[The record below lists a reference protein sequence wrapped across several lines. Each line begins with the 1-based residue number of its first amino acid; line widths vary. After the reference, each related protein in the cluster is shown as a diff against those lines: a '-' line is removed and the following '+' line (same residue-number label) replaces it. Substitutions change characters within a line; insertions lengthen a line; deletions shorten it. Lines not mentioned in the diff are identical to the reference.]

1 VQISFG
7 PKAFSEEMAG
17 PAEDTQMNAST
28 SRSSVFL
35 LFLCGFVIAGATTS
49 HAAAEALI
57 RKRCAFDIG
66 SGETKVSAAEV
77 SSTESSVV
85 IARLM
90 DKRIVLPFVKR
101 SKNGVIPDFFIEEAT
116 AKINELKR
124 ECQGVGAREYSGVAT
139 AGFRMAR
146 NGQEALAKISQQTTI
161 PLQLIAAE
169 QEAVLA
175 FLAAR
180 SALGSNSKNLVVWD
194 IGGGSLQF
202 SMGADG
208 PHRDFVIS
216 TGHEGVEMFRR
227 KIARRFNRDPTLTV
241 NPLTQEEMGRAI
253 ELARE
258 LSDAVN
264 PQIRERLRR
273 RSMRVVGLGSVHAES
288 LAAQAGL
295 QSNRAYNMYT
305 LEGVR
310 VAAKRAANMSDQDFR
325 KAYPENKYPD
335 SQATNVALVLGYMEG
350 LQIKEVIPLELTL
363 ADGLLVDETYW
374 SKEKLK

>member
-1 VQISFG
+1 MIRTEGFLRGDSR
-7 PKAFSEEMAG
+7 
-17 PAEDTQMNAST
+17 PAEDTEINVST
-28 SRSSVFL
+28 SRSSLLL
-35 LFLCGFVIAGATTS
+35 LFLCGFVIAGAATS
-49 HAAAEALI
+49 HAAAAALI

-77 SSTESSVV
+77 SSTEPFLV
-85 IARLM
+85 ITRLM
-90 DKRIVLPFVKR
+90 AKRIVLPFVKR
-101 SKNGVIPDFFIEEAT
+101 SKNGVIPDFFIEEAI
-116 AKINELKR
+116 AKINQLKR
-124 ECQGVGAREYSGVAT
+124 ECQGVGAWEYSGVAT

-146 NGQEALAKISQQTTI
+146 NGQEALAKISQETTI
-161 PLQLIAAE
+161 PLQMITAE

-180 SALGSNSKNLVVWD
+180 GALGSNSKNLVVWD

-202 SMGADG
+202 SMDTDG
-208 PHRDFVIS
+208 PHRGFVIS

-227 KIARRFNRDPTLTV
+227 KIASRFNRDPKQSV
-241 NPLTQEEMGRAI
+241 NPLSQEEMSQAI

-258 LSDAVN
+258 LSQAVN

-273 RSMRVVGLGSVHAES
+273 SSMRVVGLGSVHTES
-288 LAAQAGL
+288 IAAQAGL
-295 QSNRAYNMYT
+295 QSNKAYNIYT

-325 KAYPENKYPD
+325 NAYPQNNYPD

-350 LQIKEVIPLELTL
+350 LQIKEVIPLEITL
-363 ADGLLVDETYW
+363 ADGLLVDATYW
-374 SKEKLK
+374 PREKLK

>member
-1 VQISFG
+1 
-7 PKAFSEEMAG
+7 
-17 PAEDTQMNAST
+17 
-28 SRSSVFL
+28 
-35 LFLCGFVIAGATTS
+35 
-49 HAAAEALI
+49 
-57 RKRCAFDIG
+57 
-66 SGETKVSAAEV
+66 
-77 SSTESSVV
+77 
-85 IARLM
+85 
-90 DKRIVLPFVKR
+90 
-101 SKNGVIPDFFIEEAT
+101 
-116 AKINELKR
+116 
-124 ECQGVGAREYSGVAT
+124 VAT

-175 FLAAR
+175 FVAAR

-241 NPLTQEEMGRAI
+241 NPLTQEEMSQAI

-258 LSDAVN
+258 LSHAVN

-273 RSMRVVGLGSVHAES
+273 SSMRVVGLGSVHTES
-288 LAAQAGL
+288 IAAQAGL
-295 QSNRAYNMYT
+295 QSNKAYNMYT

-325 KAYPENKYPD
+325 KTYPENKYPD

-350 LQIKEVIPLELTL
+350 LQINEVIPLELTL
-363 ADGLLVDETYW
+363 ADGVLVDETYW

>member
-1 VQISFG
+1 
-7 PKAFSEEMAG
+7 
-17 PAEDTQMNAST
+17 MNVST
-28 SRSSVFL
+28 TRSSLLL
-35 LFLCGFVIAGATTS
+35 LFLYGFVIAGATSS
-49 HAAAEALI
+49 HAAAAALL

-77 SSTESSVV
+77 SSTEPFLV

-90 DKRIVLPFVKR
+90 AKRIVLPFVKR
-101 SKNGVIPDFFIEEAT
+101 SQNGAIPDFFIQEAI

-124 ECQGVGAREYSGVAT
+124 ECQGAGAWEYSGVAT

-146 NGQEALAKISQQTTI
+146 NGQEALAKISQETTI
-161 PLQLIAAE
+161 PLQLITAE

-208 PHRDFVIS
+208 AHRDFVIS

-241 NPLTQEEMGRAI
+241 NPLTQEEMSRAT
-253 ELARE
+253 ELARD
-258 LSDAVN
+258 LSQAVN

-273 RSMRVVGLGSVHAES
+273 SSMRVVGLGSVHTDS
-288 LAAQAGL
+288 IAAQAGL
-295 QSNRAYNMYT
+295 QTNNAFNMYT

-325 KAYPENKYPD
+325 NAYPENNYPD

-350 LQIKEVIPLELTL
+350 LQIKEVIPLEVTL
-363 ADGLLVDETYW
+363 ADGVLVDATYW
-374 SKEKLK
+374 PREKLK

>member
-1 VQISFG
+1 
-7 PKAFSEEMAG
+7 
-17 PAEDTQMNAST
+17 MNMST
-28 SRSSVFL
+28 TRSPL
-35 LFLCGFVIAGATTS
+35 LLLLLYGFVIAGATTS
-49 HAAAEALI
+49 HAAAAALL

-77 SSTESSVV
+77 SSTEPFLV

-90 DKRIVLPFVKR
+90 AKRIVLPFVKR
-101 SKNGVIPDFFIEEAT
+101 SKNGVIPDFFIEEAI
-116 AKINELKR
+116 AKIKELKR
-124 ECQGVGAREYSGVAT
+124 ECQGAGAWEYAGVAT

-146 NGQEALAKISQQTTI
+146 NGHEALAKISQETTI
-161 PLQLIAAE
+161 PLQLITAE

-180 SALGSNSKNLVVWD
+180 SALGSNSENLVVWD

-227 KIARRFNRDPTLTV
+227 KIARRFSRDPRLSV
-241 NPLTQEEMGRAI
+241 NPLTQEEMSRAI

-258 LSDAVN
+258 LSHAVN

-273 RSMRVVGLGSVHAES
+273 SSMRVVGLGSVHTDS
-288 LAAQAGL
+288 IAAQAGL
-295 QSNRAYNMYT
+295 QSNNAYNMYT

-325 KAYPENKYPD
+325 NAYTENNYPD

-350 LQIKEVIPLELTL
+350 LQIKEVIPLEVTL
-363 ADGLLVDETYW
+363 ADGLLADATYW
-374 SKEKLK
+374 PREKLK

>member
-1 VQISFG
+1 
-7 PKAFSEEMAG
+7 MAG
-17 PAEDTQMNAST
+17 PAEDTETNVST
-28 SRSSVFL
+28 SRSSLLL

-49 HAAAEALI
+49 HAAAAALI
-57 RKRCAFDIG
+57 RKRCAVDIG

-90 DKRIVLPFVKR
+90 AKRIVLPFVKR
-101 SKNGVIPDFFIEEAT
+101 SKNGVIPDFFIEEAI

-124 ECQGVGAREYSGVAT
+124 ECQGVGAWEYSGVAT

-161 PLQLIAAE
+161 PLQLITAE

-175 FLAAR
+175 FGAAR
-180 SALGSNSKNLVVWD
+180 SALGSNSKNLIVWD

-241 NPLTQEEMGRAI
+241 NPLTQEEMSRAI

-374 SKEKLK
+374 SKEKPQVKFY